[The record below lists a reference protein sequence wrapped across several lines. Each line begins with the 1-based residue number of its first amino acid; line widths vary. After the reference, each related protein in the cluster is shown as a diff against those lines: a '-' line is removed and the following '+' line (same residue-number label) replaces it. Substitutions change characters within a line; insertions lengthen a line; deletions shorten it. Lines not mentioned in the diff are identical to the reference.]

1 MKKSKKRS
9 TKFRNHTLHFFQF
22 FGTSQ
27 QKMYISRSLILHF
40 YRVQYLHL
48 RRICILLFHNKLTDG
63 MVTYS
68 IKTAPRLPHKNQWNL
83 GIRYSSSALQ
93 YFNIRRMRLSSYS
106 IYNKIDLKNETS
118 LFEEHTVL
126 LVIWWP

>member
-1 MKKSKKRS
+1 
-9 TKFRNHTLHFFQF
+9 
-22 FGTSQ
+22 
-27 QKMYISRSLILHF
+27 MYISRSLILHF
-40 YRVQYLHL
+40 YRVEYLHL
-48 RRICILLFHNKLTDG
+48 RRICILLFHNKLTEG

-68 IKTAPRLPHKNQWNL
+68 IKAAPRLPHKNQWNL

-106 IYNKIDLKNETS
+106 IYNKINLKNETS

-126 LVIWWP
+126 LVI